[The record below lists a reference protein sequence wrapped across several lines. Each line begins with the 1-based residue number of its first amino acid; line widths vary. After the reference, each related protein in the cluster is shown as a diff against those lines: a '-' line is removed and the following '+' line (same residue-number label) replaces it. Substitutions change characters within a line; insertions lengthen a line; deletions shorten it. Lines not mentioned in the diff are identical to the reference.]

1 MASDY
6 KRIFFSSLLLEK
18 FHIKC
23 LNEKKLLSEKD
34 SYFKLNSSLYYKG
47 YQAFLRKGLKWRL
60 KILLFL
66 LRFCMHGSRTV
77 FHSGSGWTSSRIR
90 ILYSMLT
97 RRWEEFSI
105 ILHLQIL
112 SSHFIIS
119 SLGIKLWR
127 LGDNRFLPLCDSSN
141 FYGFLFFERKY
152 SWWVENF
159 FQTSFCQATCSISS
173 VKIHR

>member
-1 MASDY
+1 MSQWKETFIRKGQLFSI
-6 KRIFFSSLLLEK
+6 KRKPLLQ
-18 FHIKC
+18 
-23 LNEKKLLSEKD
+23 S
-34 SYFKLNSSLYYKG
+34 KG
-47 YQAFLRKGLKWRL
+47 YQALRKGLKWRL